1 MKKKF
6 FKIVYKIPKEK
17 IVTIIKMQCFKI
29 MILIF
34 FFLHQCYSLKIKEGS
49 RGNGEVQDDESLFNT
64 EKRETENEVEQ
75 IDEISIHQLESLFK
89 YEQDIFIKEK
99 HRSFYTFVFGILS
112 IFQPKIN
119 QQSNIELYSQI
130 TRKTDEC
137 SEKSLLDLYKSGT
150 FTKIKKE
157 ELDKIKPNKL
167 KPEEAIKKCLL
178 SQKEKKQKLEE
189 LKENEKKNDDDLKKK
204 NGELTSIKE
213 SIQKSYL
220 NIKKIVLKSIK
231 NRKEYTN
238 KEKQEIQQNEDNI
251 DLLKQKKEKLIQ
263 QISVLEELTSPQRM
277 EKNKQKS
284 EEIEF
289 FLNQKCEILANDPDD
304 SFTLSLFKKLLNF
317 PKFITRLFKCSKN
330 SPALEPTITDITKHF
345 SLDSLEKKLNELKTK
360 SIKQVFTSIISN
372 FGGTVITGVKLLYY
386 IGKAKIASLRRYNL
400 DYAYYSGK
408 SIGCILKIII
418 QWIKKEKRRRKL

>member
-1 MKKKF
+1 M
-6 FKIVYKIPKEK
+6 
-17 IVTIIKMQCFKI
+17 
-29 MILIF
+29 
-34 FFLHQCYSLKIKEGS
+34 
-49 RGNGEVQDDESLFNT
+49 
-64 EKRETENEVEQ
+64 
-75 IDEISIHQLESLFK
+75 
-89 YEQDIFIKEK
+89 
-99 HRSFYTFVFGILS
+99 
-112 IFQPKIN
+112 
-119 QQSNIELYSQI
+119 
-130 TRKTDEC
+130 
-137 SEKSLLDLYKSGT
+137 
-150 FTKIKKE
+150 
-157 ELDKIKPNKL
+157 
-167 KPEEAIKKCLL
+167 
-178 SQKEKKQKLEE
+178 
-189 LKENEKKNDDDLKKK
+189 
-204 NGELTSIKE
+204 
-213 SIQKSYL
+213 

-238 KEKQEIQQNEDNI
+238 KEKQEIKENEDNI

-330 SPALEPTITDITKHF
+330 SPALESTITDITKHF
-345 SLDSLEKKLNELKTK
+345 SLDTLEKKLNELKTK